1 MPPPPASS
9 RSLPSN
15 LEAERSVLGA
25 ILVSNVV
32 LAEVSEL
39 LQPRHFYRD
48 AHVAIYAAMLALAAR
63 QQAIDYV
70 TVNDA
75 LARAGQLDKVGGPA
89 YVAGLGD
96 GVPRAVNAPFY
107 ARIVHEKAGLR
118 DIIHT
123 ANRALD
129 EAYADEQ
136 PPEAIARAAELSL
149 HLATSERHVGELVSQ
164 RVAVPR
170 LLADLERRVSSKG
183 ALSGISSGFVVIDE
197 YTNGWQRGD
206 LILIAARPSMG
217 KTAIALN
224 MALAAARAGHK
235 VAFFSL
241 EMTQLQLEYRLLS
254 SLSGVML
261 FKVLH
266 GWLGPADYAR
276 LTDAMG
282 ELEGLSLAI
291 DDTSG
296 LTMPEIRSKC
306 RRMQLQEGL
315 DLVFVDYLQL
325 VSQGPARGRR
335 ETTRAE
341 DVADVSRQLK
351 ALGKELAVP
360 VVALSQLRR
369 LDESSG
375 PGGTKR
381 PKLSDLKESGAL
393 EQDSDVVGMIHRVSH
408 KESGPAEFLIEKQ
421 RNGPTG
427 DLELYFDKEVVT
439 FGPARVD
446 AHRVPAAEAEPP
458 PPADAEGEAQ
468 DGLPGLEAASARRH
482 VRPRR
487 RKVSVSLSA
496 APDAF
501 DG

>member
-1 MPPPPASS
+1 MPPASS
-9 RSLPSN
+9 NRSLPSN

-25 ILVSNVV
+25 ILVNNTTLV
-32 LAEVSEL
+32 EVSEL

-48 AHVAIYAAMLALAAR
+48 AHVAIYTAMLALGAAK
-63 QQAIDYV
+63 QAIDYV

-107 ARIVHEKAGLR
+107 ARIVHEKAALR

-136 PPEAIARAAELSL
+136 APEAIARAAELSL
-149 HLATSERHVGELVSQ
+149 HLATSERQAGELVSQ
-164 RVAVPR
+164 RQAVPR
-170 LLADLERRVSSKG
+170 LLADLERRISSKG
-183 ALSGISSGFVVIDE
+183 ALSGISSGFAVIDE

-266 GWLGPADYAR
+266 GWLGPADYTR
-276 LTDAMG
+276 LTDAMA
-282 ELEGLSLAI
+282 ELEWLTLAI

-296 LTMPEIRSKC
+296 LTAPEIRSKC

-325 VSQGPARGRR
+325 IQSPTRGKRD
-335 ETTRAE
+335 TTRAE

-369 LDESSG
+369 LDESGG
-375 PGGTKR
+375 PGGLKR
-381 PKLSDLKESGAL
+381 PKLSDLRESGAL
-393 EQDSDVVGMIHRVSH
+393 EQDSDVVGMIHRASH

-446 AHRVPAAEAEPP
+446 AYRPGAPEAEPAP
-458 PPADAEGEAQ
+458 PPDVEGEAQ
-468 DGLPGLEAASARRH
+468 DGLPGLEATGPRRH
-482 VRPRR
+482 VRARR
-487 RKVSVSLSA
+487 RKVSMSLSA